1 MTGWSAS
8 RPLRPANSPRPEWTR
23 SGMDPVRDGPGP
35 GWALRGAQRPAS
47 PRCNGPDGGEDLGCV
62 RGILMPPAG
71 NVEGLVKALLA
82 IIGWCLLL
90 VLCWPLAVLAIVLWP
105 LLWLLSLPF
114 RLVAISFDALFAL
127 LRAILFL
134 PARIFG
140 YRGSSAGRP
149 S

>member
-1 MTGWSAS
+1 M
-8 RPLRPANSPRPEWTR
+8 LR
-23 SGMDPVRDGPGP
+23 
-35 GWALRGAQRPAS
+35 
-47 PRCNGPDGGEDLGCV
+47 
-62 RGILMPPAG
+62 AG
-71 NVEGLVKALLA
+71 NVERLVKALLA

-134 PARIFG
+134 PARVFG